1 LDDKEIRERIGR
13 LREELKH
20 HNYLYYELDSPEIAD
35 AQYDL
40 LVRELK
46 ELESRLGEAPP
57 PDSPTVTVGG
67 APRADLAKVIHGLP
81 MLSLDN
87 AFDREG
93 VEDFIRKVS
102 KGDTTPALCCEL
114 KIDGLAVSLHY
125 KNGEFVL
132 GATRGDGH
140 TGEVITRNLL
150 TIPDVP
156 KKLTERVDG
165 VLEVRG
171 EVLIKSLDFVALNA
185 EREEQGLPLFA
196 NPRNA
201 AAGSL
206 RQLDPA
212 VTASRKLSL
221 FVYQVVSP
229 GDHGI
234 VSQYQCLSW
243 LRGQGFPVQG
253 TECLCRGSEEVFD
266 YIERWSDGRFSLPYV
281 TDGVVI
287 KVDDLASWPA
297 LGATAKAPRWAVAY
311 KFPPEEKLTKL
322 IKIEVSVGRTGVLT
336 PIAVLEP
343 VSLSGT
349 VVRRAS
355 LHNADEVAKRDI
367 REGDMVWV
375 RKAGEIIPEVLRP
388 EPRSREAGSR
398 PFSMPSRC
406 PVCGSAAVSLPGEVA
421 LRCVNRSCPAQV
433 LEGLRYFAS
442 RTGMD
447 IGGLGEKLLAKLVE
461 EGLVKDFADIYS
473 LTLDDLA
480 SIRLT
485 GDKSSR
491 ILGEKAASSI
501 LASIDLSRER
511 PFPALLSALG
521 IKYVGPRVAEIL
533 AGAFGNI
540 ERLSSS
546 GEDVLASIEGI
557 GPTIASTVAAFFSDP
572 RNRRTL
578 ERLKAAGLTMS
589 TPEAHG
595 GEKGGPLGGL
605 SFVFTGELEAMTR
618 QEAEKIVKELG
629 GATPTSVSGR
639 TSFVVRGSN
648 PGGKLAKAENLGVR
662 VIVEKDF
669 LDLVAEARR
678 GRGPET
684 AE

>member
-1 LDDKEIRERIGR
+1 MDDKEIRERIGR

-349 VVRRAS
+349 VVR
-355 LHNADEVAKRDI
+355 
-367 REGDMVWV
+367 
-375 RKAGEIIPEVLRP
+375 
-388 EPRSREAGSR
+388 
-398 PFSMPSRC
+398 
-406 PVCGSAAVSLPGEVA
+406 
-421 LRCVNRSCPAQV
+421 
-433 LEGLRYFAS
+433 
-442 RTGMD
+442 
-447 IGGLGEKLLAKLVE
+447 
-461 EGLVKDFADIYS
+461 
-473 LTLDDLA
+473 
-480 SIRLT
+480 
-485 GDKSSR
+485 
-491 ILGEKAASSI
+491 
-501 LASIDLSRER
+501 
-511 PFPALLSALG
+511 
-521 IKYVGPRVAEIL
+521 
-533 AGAFGNI
+533 
-540 ERLSSS
+540 
-546 GEDVLASIEGI
+546 
-557 GPTIASTVAAFFSDP
+557 
-572 RNRRTL
+572 
-578 ERLKAAGLTMS
+578 
-589 TPEAHG
+589 
-595 GEKGGPLGGL
+595 
-605 SFVFTGELEAMTR
+605 
-618 QEAEKIVKELG
+618 
-629 GATPTSVSGR
+629 
-639 TSFVVRGSN
+639 
-648 PGGKLAKAENLGVR
+648 
-662 VIVEKDF
+662 
-669 LDLVAEARR
+669 
-678 GRGPET
+678 
-684 AE
+684 

>member
-1 LDDKEIRERIGR
+1 MDDKEIRERIGR

-473 LTLDDLA
+473 LTLDKADGRQVIQDPGRK
-480 SIRLT
+480 SRLIHPRFHRFIE
-485 GDKSSR
+485 G
-491 ILGEKAASSI
+491 KA
-501 LASIDLSRER
+501 
-511 PFPALLSALG
+511 
-521 IKYVGPRVAEIL
+521 
-533 AGAFGNI
+533 
-540 ERLSSS
+540 LSSPAVRT
-546 GEDVLASIEGI
+546 GHQVRRPQGCRDTGGCLREYRKVE
-557 GPTIASTVAAFFSDP
+557 FF
-572 RNRRTL
+572 R
-578 ERLKAAGLTMS
+578 
-589 TPEAHG
+589 
-595 GEKGGPLGGL
+595 
-605 SFVFTGELEAMTR
+605 
-618 QEAEKIVKELG
+618 
-629 GATPTSVSGR
+629 
-639 TSFVVRGSN
+639 
-648 PGGKLAKAENLGVR
+648 
-662 VIVEKDF
+662 
-669 LDLVAEARR
+669 
-678 GRGPET
+678 
-684 AE
+684 